1 MPTPLARRLG
11 LSLPI
16 VQAPMAGGWT
26 TPELVAAVSNA
37 GGLGMLAG
45 GRVTADQLREL
56 IRATRHLTAR
66 PFGVNLQVP
75 IVTPEEAARPA
86 NPEPLRRLR
95 VERGLPA
102 EPGPAPAWVG
112 PDEAAG
118 IVLREGVRIL
128 SVVMGPPG
136 AWLAEVRVAGAT
148 VMATVTTVAEA
159 LEVERDGVDV
169 VIAQG
174 SEAGGHRSTF
184 HPGPSDTWPLIGTMA
199 LVPQVVDA
207 VKLPVIAAGGIMDGR
222 GVIAA
227 LALGAEAAQLGT
239 RFLLAR
245 ESGAPPAYRRRLLD
259 ADETATVVT
268 DAYTG
273 RPARGIR
280 NRFLELIT
288 GQGGTPLPWP
298 RQGALGA
305 ELYRAS
311 MGEDGEWAP
320 LLAGQGLRLVTAE
333 QAAGEIM
340 LELARVGREVRE
352 RLPSWE

>member
-1 MPTPLARRLG
+1 
-11 LSLPI
+11 
-16 VQAPMAGGWT
+16 MAGGWT
-26 TPELVAAVSNA
+26 TPELVGAVSSA
-37 GGLGMLAG
+37 GGLGMLAAA
-45 GRVTADQLREL
+45 RVTADDLREL
-56 IRATRHLTAR
+56 IRATRRLTSR
-66 PFGVNLQVP
+66 PFGVNVQVP
-75 IVTPEEAARPA
+75 IISPEEAARPA

-102 EPGPAPAWVG
+102 EPGPPPTRVG
-112 PDEAAG
+112 PEEAVG
-118 IVLREGVRIL
+118 IALEEGVRIL

-136 AWLAEVRVAGAT
+136 AWLPQARDAGAI

-159 LEVERDGVDV
+159 LEVERGGVDV

-184 HPGPSDTWPLIGTMA
+184 RPGPSDTWPLIGTMA

-207 VKLPVIAAGGIMDGR
+207 VRLPVIAAGGIMDGR

-245 ESGAPPAYRRRLLD
+245 ESGATPAYRRRLLE

-280 NRFLELIT
+280 NRFLDAVA
-288 GQGGTPLPWP
+288 GRGGTPLPWP

-305 ELYRAS
+305 DLYRAS
-311 MGEDGEWAP
+311 FGEDGEWAP
-320 LLAGQGLRLVTAE
+320 LLAGQGLRLAGAE
-333 QAAGEIM
+333 DRAADIVR
-340 LELARVGREVRE
+340 ELARVGREVRE
-352 RLPSWE
+352 RLPRWV